1 MSTLASGSASSIAA
15 PLGAAAVALVAVPV
29 IAAVA
34 VAGAGVLVAREAA
47 RAVVACGSELK
58 AMADENLALQR
69 QLRVAAANYE
79 REQSQAAQAQRQRN
93 ADELRAQMERL
104 RKQERERTRRQ
115 ENLKERAMPTTEP
128 AIDWAA
134 LDQMRSQVIPDARP
148 QKVTWVM
155 GSGWPGKV
163 HRLHAWTDQL
173 RGYTARFESG
183 ANAHLFNVNG
193 LVEMHRKLDSRIA
206 AMESQA
212 MDVALGHTPPSVS
225 IFEEAVAAASYLE
238 RRLKEMEALAPERR
252 KLRQKAIQTL
262 SQAQEL
268 LHSVLDSSEAM
279 TYLGDV
285 EHISRILDDAE
296 RALSKAEFTGA
307 ISGAEAVLRHLQ
319 AERETGQRL
328 RQRNLVLLLDNWRK
342 RIEPLA
348 QFSELKDKVE
358 EWLRHDTTIRT
369 LLESDVASAWE
380 QANRT
385 GGSLDAA
392 ETLFQQATNLLL
404 HTTAELLARNA
415 GECLNDMGYRIDTRM
430 GDGVRTLVARKT
442 DGKEFYLTI
451 DDLGQMAFKVEGH
464 GDESCQ
470 IALRE
475 FMDRLKAKGVGA
487 AYQSEFSLGLATQQ
501 LVHVLQSKGFDVRI
515 EPTEQGVTVL
525 AEGRPALTGKVDFD
539 GIVRSSLTPE
549 MLGLWRQQV
558 EDTLPEQEPPV
569 ANAEDEWS
577 RAQKAWADM
586 QQSRLK
592 EAA

>member
-1 MSTLASGSASSIAA
+1 MSTLAIGSASSIAA
-15 PLGAAAVALVAVPV
+15 PVATIAGALVAVPV

-34 VAGAGVLVAREAA
+34 LAGAGVLVAREAA

-69 QLRVAAANYE
+69 QLREAAWKYE
-79 REQSQAAQAQRQRN
+79 REQLQAAQAQRQHN

-104 RKQERERTRRQ
+104 REQGRKRRQ
-115 ENLKERAMPTTEP
+115 WQESLKERAMPTTEP
-128 AIDWAA
+128 AIDWTT
-134 LDQMRSQVIPDARP
+134 LDQIRSQVIPDARP
-148 QKVTWVM
+148 QKTTWAM
-155 GSGWPGKV
+155 ASGWPGKV
-163 HRLHAWTDQL
+163 HRLRAWTDQL
-173 RGYTARFESG
+173 RRYTARFQGG
-183 ANAHLFNVNG
+183 ANAHLFDVSG
-193 LVEMHRKLDSRIA
+193 LVEMQRKLDSGIA
-206 AMESQA
+206 AMESQVI
-212 MDVALGHTPPSVS
+212 DVALGHTPPSAA
-225 IFEEAVAAASYLE
+225 IFEEAVAAAAYLE

-252 KLRQKAIQTL
+252 NLRGKAIQTL
-262 SQAQEL
+262 WQAQEL
-268 LHSVLDSSEAM
+268 LHSMLNSPEAM

-285 EHISRILDDAE
+285 EHISRILDNAE
-296 RALSKAEFTGA
+296 LALSKAEFTSA

-319 AERETGQRL
+319 AVSETSQRL
-328 RQRNLVLLLDNWRK
+328 RQRNLVLLLDDWRK

-348 QFSELKDKVE
+348 QFSELKDKAE
-358 EWLRHDTTIRT
+358 QWLRNDTAIHT

-380 QANRT
+380 QANRA

-392 ETLFQQATNLLL
+392 ETLFQQATKLLL
-404 HTTAELLARNA
+404 HTTAELLAKNA
-415 GECLNDMGYRIDTRM
+415 GECLNDMGYRVDTRM
-430 GDGVRTLVARKT
+430 GDGVRTLIARKT

-464 GDESCQ
+464 GDKSCQ
-470 IALRE
+470 TALRE

-515 EPTEQGVTVL
+515 EPTEEGVTVL
-525 AEGRPALTGKVDFD
+525 AEGKPALTGKVGFD

-549 MLGLWRQQV
+549 MLNLWRQQV
-558 EDTLPEQEPPV
+558 EETRPEPEHPV
-569 ANAEDEWS
+569 AIAEDEWS

-586 QQSRLK
+586 QQSRLR

>member
-1 MSTLASGSASSIAA
+1 MSTFGIGIASSIAA
-15 PLGAAAVALVAVPV
+15 PVGEAIVA
-29 IAAVA
+29 I
-34 VAGAGVLVAREAA
+34 AGAGVLVARKTA
-47 RAVVACGSELK
+47 RAIIVCGSELK

-69 QLRVAAANYE
+69 QLRAAAANYE
-79 REQSQAAQAQRQRN
+79 REQLQAAQTQRQRN
-93 ADELRAQMERL
+93 AYELRAQMERL
-104 RKQERERTRRQ
+104 REQERERRRRQ
-115 ENLKERAMPTTEP
+115 ESLKERAMPTTEP

-134 LDQMRSQVIPDARP
+134 LDQMRSQVIPDAHP
-148 QKVTWVM
+148 QKITWAM
-155 GSGWPGKV
+155 ASGWPGKV
-163 HRLHAWTDQL
+163 HRLRAWTNQL
-173 RGYTARFESG
+173 HQHTVRFEGG
-183 ANAHLFNVNG
+183 ANAHLFDVSG
-193 LVEMHRKLDSRIA
+193 LVEMYRKLDSRIA
-206 AMESQA
+206 DMESQA
-212 MDVALGHTPPSVS
+212 MGVAVGNTPPSAA
-225 IFEEAVAAASYLE
+225 IFEEAVAAATYLE
-238 RRLKEMEALAPERR
+238 RRLNEMDALAPERR
-252 KLRQKAIQTL
+252 KLRGKAIQTL
-262 SQAQEL
+262 WQAQEL
-268 LHSVLDSSEAM
+268 LRIVLDSSEAV

-296 RALSKAEFTGA
+296 RALSKAKFTNA
-307 ISGAEAVLRHLQ
+307 IAGAEAVLRHLQ
-319 AERETGQRL
+319 AVRETGQRL
-328 RQRNLVLLLDNWRK
+328 RQRNLVLLLDDWRK

-358 EWLRHDTTIRT
+358 EWLRNDTTIRT

-404 HTTAELLARNA
+404 HTTAELLTKNA
-415 GECLNDMGYRIDTRM
+415 GECLNDMGYRVDTRM
-430 GDGVRTLVARKT
+430 GDGVRTLIARKT

-470 IALRE
+470 TALRE

-515 EPTEQGVTVL
+515 EPTEEGVTVL
-525 AEGRPALTGKVDFD
+525 AEGKPALTGKVGFD

-549 MLGLWRQQV
+549 MLDLWRQQV
-558 EDTLPEQEPPV
+558 EETLPEQKPPV
-569 ANAEDEWS
+569 AIAEDEWS
-577 RAQKAWADM
+577 RAQQAWADI
-586 QQSRLK
+586 QQSRLR